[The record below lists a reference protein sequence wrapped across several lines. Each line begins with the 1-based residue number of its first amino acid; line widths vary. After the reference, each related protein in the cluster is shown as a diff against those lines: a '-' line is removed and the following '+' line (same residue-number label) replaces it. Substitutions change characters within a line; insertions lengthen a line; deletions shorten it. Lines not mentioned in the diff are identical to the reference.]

1 MNNRLRISIPV
12 IGGKHWLGG
21 ITYVHA
27 LASALKSLPDNKR
40 PLLQLVI
47 RPHDIASMPY
57 HQDTLESFDRVILI
71 GEATMIQ
78 TALPSHLK
86 AVTLAT
92 QRSLARETDFYYPV
106 NCDVLPDLC
115 SASWIP
121 DFQHIHLPQF
131 FLEQEI
137 RLRNESFSRIAA
149 EARAIV
155 FSSKNA
161 QQDFKL
167 LFPES
172 RAKTQVLHF
181 HTQIDEKLFSGDV
194 DSIRQ
199 LYRLPA
205 KYVICCNQFWKHK
218 NHLLLFEAVARL
230 RDQSVFIPLICTGS
244 TEDYRFAGY
253 FQQIRERIKQLQLQD
268 QVRILGTIPR
278 NHQLQLIRCAALLV
292 QPSLFEGWSTVVED
306 GRALGKKMLLSDLEV
321 HREQATGQTTYFD
334 RSNAQDLQNKLLTI
348 WKSSEAGPVPE
359 VELQARIT
367 ARIDQQRFASDLM
380 KLAEDTIRQFNG
392 NSPAEKTPL
401 DPAIPNLQHLLQ
413 KILT

>member
-131 FLEQEI
+131 F
-137 RLRNESFSRIAA
+137 
-149 EARAIV
+149 
-155 FSSKNA
+155 
-161 QQDFKL
+161 
-167 LFPES
+167 
-172 RAKTQVLHF
+172 
-181 HTQIDEKLFSGDV
+181 
-194 DSIRQ
+194 
-199 LYRLPA
+199 
-205 KYVICCNQFWKHK
+205 
-218 NHLLLFEAVARL
+218 
-230 RDQSVFIPLICTGS
+230 
-244 TEDYRFAGY
+244 
-253 FQQIRERIKQLQLQD
+253 
-268 QVRILGTIPR
+268 
-278 NHQLQLIRCAALLV
+278 
-292 QPSLFEGWSTVVED
+292 
-306 GRALGKKMLLSDLEV
+306 
-321 HREQATGQTTYFD
+321 
-334 RSNAQDLQNKLLTI
+334 
-348 WKSSEAGPVPE
+348 
-359 VELQARIT
+359 
-367 ARIDQQRFASDLM
+367 
-380 KLAEDTIRQFNG
+380 
-392 NSPAEKTPL
+392 
-401 DPAIPNLQHLLQ
+401 
-413 KILT
+413 